1 MECPALRCPAA
12 GAAAN
17 GAARRWRCCDADHC
31 FVNKALSLSL
41 HLACCAR
48 GCDASAA
55 AASLRPLSIKRRG
68 GISSWHRNKMLVKL

>member
-12 GAAAN
+12 GAAAKVALS
-17 GAARRWRCCDADHC
+17 GCDSDHC

-68 GISSWHRNKMLVKL
+68 GISSWHSNKMLVKL